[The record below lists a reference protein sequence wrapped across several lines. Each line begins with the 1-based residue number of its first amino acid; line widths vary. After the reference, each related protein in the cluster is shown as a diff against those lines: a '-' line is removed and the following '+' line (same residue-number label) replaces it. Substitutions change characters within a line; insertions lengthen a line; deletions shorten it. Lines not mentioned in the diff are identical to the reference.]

1 MIGSKKNKNNNV
13 CYILPLCKLSV
24 LYLSMTA
31 MGFMYIHS
39 HKDIYIYI
47 CNIYRKLYIYSIF
60 SHFVC
65 QVSSMLLLV
74 FCEDL
79 YIFHIYFFWKLVCGS
94 YYEFDLRYAY
104 ELYIDLRLN
113 RWICKTEK
121 CQADEAMH
129 EIKVCR
135 LMSNIWHL
143 SSIIYLL

>member
-1 MIGSKKNKNNNV
+1 MFAIFYHYAN
-13 CYILPLCKLSV
+13 CLCSICQWQQWV
-24 LYLSMTA
+24 LCTYTVTKT
-31 MGFMYIHS
+31 Y
-39 HKDIYIYI
+39 IYIYV
-47 CNIYRKLYIYSIF
+47 IYIENYIYIQYFPILYAKSQACCFSI
-60 SHFVC
+60 
-65 QVSSMLLLV
+65 V